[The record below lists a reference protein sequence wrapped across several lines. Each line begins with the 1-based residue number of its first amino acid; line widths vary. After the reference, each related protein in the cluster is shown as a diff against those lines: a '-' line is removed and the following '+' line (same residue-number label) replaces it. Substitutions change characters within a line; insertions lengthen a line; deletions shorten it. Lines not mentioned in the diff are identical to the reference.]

1 MKLTVSKVQSTGFV
15 EVTAW
20 HKDHDP
26 LVWAA
31 GAYGKVRLA
40 DPTGVFNEINAYW
53 ATCHEEIQDALWEC
67 YKGIHAVTR
76 SVTDSFYVAQSVR
89 FYVNKMYS
97 LMPMESF
104 KHWLLL
110 QGRLHVPNEI
120 QDSITEGSRYTDE
133 GQTYLKSDYINLAI
147 FSLAIRP
154 MLPVWGAYID
164 LINDNQKGKEL
175 EALGLASDTEMM
187 DWPEHFSVYEKLQRY
202 IDERIND
209 NSISMASTWKGLSSS
224 EIPKLILAKVIV
236 RRLTI
241 AVMSD
246 PQATSIISSVHWYI
260 RYCLNPADR
269 TTAERVNDKKI
280 DSKSGDE
287 DDKTSF
293 IDAHKIKQKVV
304 IGDAT
309 AFEEDATRPALL
321 AQKVDP
327 TIDLQLLEKCLACIP
342 KVEDYPLEVHQ
353 KRLAQWVL
361 AKAFSAKA
369 FPHIEKQYI
378 HNLVATAQALLWHW
392 GFIDI
397 ALIMQVSRYVE
408 EGITGTALPIATK
421 SWPRIQPKYKEDLN
435 VAFPF
440 LKPMRPRPG
449 DSNPNERHTNFTI
462 ISITNITMEI
472 RSANWVYHGP
482 KALWDVSD
490 QPKGHNI
497 IAMPQHFKNLLTDMT
512 LHLAKINS

>member
-1 MKLTVSKVQSTGFV
+1 MRLEVSRVQSSGFV
-15 EVTAW
+15 EVSAR

-26 LVWAA
+26 LIWPA
-31 GAYGKVRLA
+31 GAYGKVRLN
-40 DPTGVFNEINAYW
+40 DPTAVFNEINAYLEMC
-53 ATCHEEIQDALWEC
+53 APEVQDMIWEC
-67 YKGIHAVTR
+67 YAAANATIR
-76 SVTDSFYVAQSVR
+76 SVVDSHYVAQNVR

-97 LMPMESF
+97 LMPMESI
-104 KHWLLL
+104 KRWLLIH
-110 QGRLHVPNEI
+110 GNLHVPSEI

-133 GQTYLKSDYINLAI
+133 GQTYLKTDYINLAI

-154 MLPVWGAYID
+154 MLPIWGAYID

-175 EALGLASDTEMM
+175 EALGLVNDTEMM
-187 DWPEHFSVYEKLQRY
+187 NWPEDFSVFDKLQRY
-202 IDERIND
+202 IDERISD
-209 NSISMASTWKGLSSS
+209 NSISMASTWKGLGSS

-241 AVMSD
+241 AVMGD
-246 PQATSIISSVHWYI
+246 PSATSIISSVHWYI

-280 DSKSGDE
+280 DSRSGDE

-293 IDAHKIKQKVV
+293 IDAHKIKLKIV
-304 IGDAT
+304 IGDGT
-309 AFEEDATRPALL
+309 AFEEDTTRPMLL

-327 TIDLQLLEKCLACIP
+327 TIDISLVEKCFACIP
-342 KVEDYPLEVHQ
+342 KVSDFPLEPHQ

-361 AKAFSAKA
+361 AKAFSSKA
-369 FPHIEKQYI
+369 FPHIEKQYQ

-392 GFIDI
+392 GFIDL
-397 ALIMQVSRYVE
+397 ALTMQVSRYVE
-408 EGITGTALPIATK
+408 EGLTGTSLPIATK

-449 DSNPNERHTNFTI
+449 DTNPNERHTNYTI
-462 ISITNITMEI
+462 ISITNLTTEI

-482 KALWDVSD
+482 KALWDISD

-497 IAMPQHFKNLLTDMT
+497 IALPQHFKNLLTDMV